1 MSVVISLIIYTCLLI
16 IVVHLVIKM
25 VVIVFS
31 FILRANLVLVV
42 KVYMRKP
49 WLNFGIV
56 MRESMEFTE

>member
-1 MSVVISLIIYTCLLI
+1 MSVVKPLIIYTCLLI
-16 IVVHLVIKM
+16 IVVHSVIKM

-49 WLNFGIV
+49 WLKFGIV
-56 MRESMEFTE
+56 MRVSMGFTE